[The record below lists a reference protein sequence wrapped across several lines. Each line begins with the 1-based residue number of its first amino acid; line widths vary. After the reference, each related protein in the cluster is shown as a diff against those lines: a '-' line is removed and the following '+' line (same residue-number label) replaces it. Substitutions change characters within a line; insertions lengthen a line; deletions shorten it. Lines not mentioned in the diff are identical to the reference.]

1 MSLQRKPPF
10 DKWPIHHVDPR
21 YGYAWYLG
29 RGLIVSHIAV
39 THGTEAAAHAHHD
52 FESAVLREY
61 ADEVAE
67 HGGIFVIHDWRLM
80 LTYDSGARRVWQ
92 ERMQARERGYLRG
105 SVVCLVKAVPLL
117 KMAVQA
123 ANLVAS
129 VTQGA
134 KVELTT
140 NIDAALIE
148 HDAVPE
154 RIQRGRVGTASS
166 QRPPSGPS

>member
-1 MSLQRKPPF
+1 MMERMPLERMPPF

-29 RGLIVSHIAV
+29 QGLIVSHLTV
-39 THGTEAAAHAHHD
+39 THGTNAAAHAHHD

-67 HGGIFVIHDWRLM
+67 NGGIYVIHDWRGM
-80 LTYDSGARRVWQ
+80 LTYDSSARRVWQ
-92 ERMQARERGYLRG
+92 ERMQARQKGYLRG
-105 SVVCLVKAVPLL
+105 SVVCLVKAAPLL
-117 KMAVQA
+117 RMAVEA

-129 VTQGA
+129 VTHGA

-140 NIDAALIE
+140 NIDAALAE
-148 HDAVPE
+148 HGAVPE
-154 RIQRGRVGTASS
+154 RIQRGRARTV
-166 QRPPSGPS
+166 PP

>member
-1 MSLQRKPPF
+1 MSLQRRPPF
-10 DKWPIHHVDPR
+10 DKWPIHHMDAR

-29 RGLIVSHIAV
+29 RGLIVSQLAV

-67 HGGIFVIHDWRLM
+67 NGGIFVIHDWRVM
-80 LTYDSGARRVWQ
+80 LTYDSSARRVWQ
-92 ERMQARERGYLRG
+92 ERMQVRHKGYLRG
-105 SVVCLVKAVPLL
+105 AVVCLAKAAPLL

-129 VTQGA
+129 VTHGA

-140 NIDAALIE
+140 DIDAALAE
-148 HDAVPE
+148 HDAGPE
-154 RIQRGRVGTASS
+154 RIQRRVRTV
-166 QRPPSGPS
+166 PP